1 MTAWLLKGAVLTI
14 RTVQLGTDLALI
26 YGMTSRR
33 AHIERLA
40 HSILVGKGIG
50 AIWQLQLDAAYAYRT
65 GYPVAAA
72 AIVELAEAAEQE
84 LLRKENAP
92 LDFRDRQM

>member
-1 MTAWLLKGAVLTI
+1 MTP
-14 RTVQLGTDLALI
+14 
-26 YGMTSRR
+26 RR

-40 HSILVGKGIG
+40 HSILDSKGIG
-50 AIWQLQLDAAYAYRT
+50 AIWQLHLDAAYAYRT

-72 AIVELAEAAEQE
+72 AILELAEAAEQE

-92 LDFRDRQM
+92 FDFRGR

>member
-1 MTAWLLKGAVLTI
+1 
-14 RTVQLGTDLALI
+14 
-26 YGMTSRR
+26 MTSRR

-40 HSILVGKGIG
+40 HSILESKGID

-72 AIVELAEAAEQE
+72 AILELAEAAEQE
-84 LLRKENAP
+84 LLRQGNAR
-92 LDFRDRQM
+92 LDIGDF

>member
-1 MTAWLLKGAVLTI
+1 
-14 RTVQLGTDLALI
+14 
-26 YGMTSRR
+26 MTSRR

-40 HSILVGKGIG
+40 HPILDGKRIR
-50 AIWQLQLDAAYAYRT
+50 AIWQLHLDAPYAYRT

-72 AIVELAEAAEQE
+72 AILNLAEAAEQE

-92 LDFRDRQM
+92 FDFRGR